1 MVTNIDRLA
10 KDRVA
15 NAPFDKTYTGTITK
29 VLFDT
34 DTLITDKLYNKY
46 TIKYNGTECNVYI
59 NDGLKHGINE
69 EVRVCLPNNI
79 LTKKYVEV
87 INIYQTHP
95 DKVVCDSTLH
105 TITEYWN
112 NVNDITKPYKQ
123 TYKFTVI
130 NEERKYRRSNFF
142 RISKWNYY
150 DFGGFYNWIK
160 LNF

>member
-29 VLFDT
+29 VLFDS

-59 NDGLKHGINE
+59 NDGLKHGVNE

-87 INIYQTHP
+87 ITDYLP
-95 DKVVCDSTLH
+95 PK
-105 TITEYWN
+105 TITASDNEL
-112 NVNDITKPYKQ
+112 
-123 TYKFTVI
+123 KFTRYYSLDKTKTYDNTYGLETTPKTITV
-130 NEERKYRRSNFF
+130 NSVSVTLDM
-142 RISKWNYY
+142 ISKITYADGNETSVVWN
-150 DFGGFYNWIK
+150 
-160 LNF
+160 